1 MLVDQDMA
9 SLKGIGIAKGSTVAT
24 AVQHWQREIIFVIGR
39 SVLPI
44 VRVFNDSLDGCLQV
58 VSEIP
63 SGPLNGIFKGV
74 TAIACRQSPWSSS

>member
-1 MLVDQDMA
+1 MTLVDQDMA
-9 SLKGIGIAKGSTVAT
+9 GLKGIGIAKGSTVAT

-44 VRVFNDSLDGCLQV
+44 VRVFNDNLDGCLQV
-58 VSEIP
+58 MSEIP

-74 TAIACRQSPWSSS
+74 TAIA

>member
-9 SLKGIGIAKGSTVAT
+9 GLKGIGIAKGSTVAR

-44 VRVFNDSLDGCLQV
+44 VRVFNDNLDGCLQV

-74 TAIACRQSPWSSS
+74 TAIA

>member
-9 SLKGIGIAKGSTVAT
+9 GLKGIGIAKGSTVAT

-44 VRVFNDSLDGCLQV
+44 VRVFNDNLDGCLQV
-58 VSEIP
+58 LSEIP
-63 SGPLNGIFKGV
+63 PGPLNGIFKGV
-74 TAIACRQSPWSSS
+74 TAIA

>member
-1 MLVDQDMA
+1 MTLVDQDIA
-9 SLKGIGIAKGSTVAT
+9 GLKGIGIAKGSTVAT

-44 VRVFNDSLDGCLQV
+44 VRVFNDNLDGCLQV

-74 TAIACRQSPWSSS
+74 TAIA